1 MSLTI
6 LAVTGLAIMIVCIL
20 MGMNVGM
27 SMLVIGFAGLCAVKG
42 WRGALGILRQVPVT
56 QAATYSFTVIP
67 MFVLMGNAAFKSGVS
82 DGLFNAADKWLSRVP
97 GNYACSSVVASA
109 IFGAIC
115 GSTVATTA
123 TIGTV
128 ALPKMKQA
136 GYADKLA
143 AGAICVGGG
152 IGIMIPPSTPM
163 IVYGVATENSVGK
176 LFAAGVFPGILMT
189 AIICLQIVLMIRL
202 DPTLAPA
209 GYKCPWK
216 ERFIALKGLV
226 GIVILFGIV
235 LGGMFAGFFTVNEAA
250 AVGAVCAI
258 LMMVVKRT
266 FTFKNF
272 KAIVIDTVSSTGM
285 VFMLMIG
292 ATVFGS
298 FLTVTKL
305 PAALA
310 DWVSALEVSR
320 YVILALI
327 VLAYFFLGM
336 IMDALP
342 MILLTIPIFYP
353 IISGLGFDT
362 IWFGIILILV
372 VDLGV
377 ITPPVGINCYIMAGM
392 AKDIPLTTIFRGAV
406 PFVVALLLTIVLVT
420 VFPGIATWLP
430 SVVHGA

>member
-1 MSLTI
+1 MSLTLI
-6 LAVTGLAIMIVCIL
+6 AVLGLGIMIICIL

-27 SMLVIGFAGLCAVKG
+27 SMLVVGFAGLLMVKG
-42 WRGALGILRQVPVT
+42 WKGSIGVLRQVPVT

-82 DGLFNAADKWLSRVP
+82 DGLFNVADKWLSRVP

-136 GYADKLA
+136 GYADTLA
-143 AGAICVGGG
+143 VGAICVGGG

-163 IVYGVATENSVGK
+163 IVYAVATENSVGK
-176 LFAAGVFPGILMT
+176 LFAAGVLPGILMT
-189 AIICLQIVLMIRL
+189 LLICIQIVVMIKL
-202 DPTLAPA
+202 NPSLAPA

-216 ERFIALKGLV
+216 ERLIALKGLV
-226 GIVILFGIV
+226 GVVILFGIV
-235 LGGMFAGFFTVNEAA
+235 LGGMFVGFFTVNEAA
-250 AVGAVCAI
+250 AIGAVASI
-258 LMMVVKRT
+258 IMMIVNRT
-266 FTFKNF
+266 FSWKNL
-272 KAIVIDTVSSTGM
+272 KAIVIDTVTSTGM

-292 ATVFGS
+292 ATIFGN
-298 FLTVTKL
+298 FLTVTRL

-310 DWVSALEVSR
+310 DWVTGLQVSR

-327 VLAYFFLGM
+327 IAVYFFLGM

-342 MILLTIPIFYP
+342 MILLTVPIFYP
-353 IISGLGFDT
+353 IICNLGFDT

-392 AKDIPLTTIFRGAV
+392 AKDIPLMTIFKGAV
-406 PFVVALLLTIVLVT
+406 PFVAALLLTILLIT
-420 VFPGIATWLP
+420 IFPQIATWLP
-430 SVVHGA
+430 SITQGI